1 MTDSIAIEIAGL
13 WRRFDRRDVLR
24 DVNLSIP
31 RTEIHGLVGPN
42 GAGKS
47 TLLRIVA
54 ALVAPTRGLVRVDGV
69 DAHQGLG
76 GIGFV
81 PAGTRSFYLRLT
93 GRQNLIFFGRLY
105 GLSRREARARAETL
119 LDRVGLAAAG
129 DVRVGLFSSGMHRR
143 LGMARA
149 LLVDPTI
156 LLIDEATHD
165 LDPAGAEAIRAL
177 VQDAAHEGAAVI
189 WATHRLEE
197 LRGFADRVTVLDRGD
212 QAFTGTHADLINH
225 AESRRYVIRVRAR
238 DATALVDTAVRVAA
252 GHEATIVES
261 DAGDEFVVSL
271 SNGLPLGT
279 VIAGLSRYSFD
290 VLACREERSPLEQA
304 LLSLT
309 SSEAA

>member
-1 MTDSIAIEIAGL
+1 MSDSVAIEIAGL

-47 TLLRIVA
+47 TLLRIAA
-54 ALVAPTRGLVRVDGV
+54 ALVAPTRGLVRVDGA
-69 DAHQGLG
+69 DARPGLD

-93 GRQNLIFFGRLY
+93 GLQNLIFFGRLH
-105 GLSRREARARAETL
+105 GLSRREAKARAETL
-119 LDRVGLAAAG
+119 LERVGLTAAR

-143 LGMARA
+143 LSVARA

-165 LDPAGAEAIRAL
+165 LDPVGADAIRAL
-177 VQDAAHEGAAVI
+177 VRGAAREGAAVI
-189 WATHRLEE
+189 WATHRMEE
-197 LRGFADRVTVLDRGD
+197 LRGFADRVTVLDGGD
-212 QAFTGTHADLINH
+212 QAFTGTLADLISH
-225 AESRRYVIRVRAR
+225 AESRRYVIRIRAR
-238 DATALVDTAVRVAA
+238 GATTLVDTAVRVAA
-252 GHEATIVES
+252 GREATIVGS
-261 DAGDEFVVSL
+261 DTAGEYVVSL

-279 VIAGLSRYSFD
+279 VIAGLSRYSFE
-290 VLACREERSPLEQA
+290 VLACREERPPLEQA
-304 LLSLT
+304 LLTLT
-309 SSEAA
+309 SFEAA